1 MKRIILHIFFFLAV
15 FLAFPQSSLAHVLKI
30 DESIGAVMHIQPED
44 DPVAGEESSFY
55 FEFKD
60 KKNTF
65 DPKLCECTFSVTS
78 NGQELYSQPLFQNNS
93 QPSLTNASV
102 YYTFPK
108 RGVYVIKITGKP
120 LSAGAFDDFTLSFN
134 QRVERNSDTVTEKKS
149 NWFLDHLPHFSVGI
163 IGFSLVSLV
172 LYKKHTKKGKR

>member
-1 MKRIILHIFFFLAV
+1 MSL
-15 FLAFPQSSLAHVLKI
+15 FLAFLFFIPQVAFAHVLKI

-65 DPKLCECTFSVTS
+65 DPKLCECTFSVES
-78 NGQELYSQPLFQNNS
+78 NGQELYSQPLFQNNTE
-93 QPSLTNASV
+93 PSLTNASV

-108 RGVYVIKITGKP
+108 RGVYVIKITGRP

-134 QRVERNSDTVTEKKS
+134 QRVERSSETVTEKKS
-149 NWFLDHLPHFSVGI
+149 NWFLDHSPHLSVGI
-163 IGFSLVSLV
+163 IGFSLVALV
-172 LYKKHTKKGKR
+172 FYKKHTKKGKR